1 MSARDLTSPSAIAVI
16 VGAGLLCIL
25 LRASSASGL
34 KITRKQLERIVAEK
48 KARLQEAGPSW
59 LDDEG
64 SVQVRFDIFRYSRA
78 TCASTVARLAT
89 ILRRC
94 VRVCA

>member
-1 MSARDLTSPSAIAVI
+1 MSTRDLTSPSAIAVI
-16 VGAGLLCIL
+16 AGAGLLCIL

-64 SVQVRFDIFRYSRA
+64 SVQVRLFARRFRIHCGTSGSYPEGM
-78 TCASTVARLAT
+78 CMCCGNL
-89 ILRRC
+89 C
-94 VRVCA
+94 